1 MDIWD
6 PKIGDT
12 DVDVKH
18 EEEDEHDRYA
28 IAIFHNKRVVGH
40 APKNF
45 CKLFYHFLLLP
56 GCSIGVEVTGKR
68 VNRGSGYGMEI
79 PVCYRITGPE
89 KAKSWIKNNITKA
102 LDAVS
107 KKIEHCMK

>member
-6 PKIGDT
+6 PKFGDT
-12 DVDVKH
+12 DVAVKH

-28 IAIFHNKRVVGH
+28 IAIFDNKRVGGH
-40 APKNF
+40 VPNNF
-45 CKLFYHFLLLP
+45 SGLFYHFLLLP
-56 GCSIGVEVTGKR
+56 DCSIGVEVTGKR
-68 VNRGSGYGMEI
+68 VNGGTGYGLEI